1 MEHYGK
7 KKQVYHGIVIPF
19 VVIILMPI
27 VCFFIVYSQIIKY
40 SNLPHEVIMN
50 ICLGIAGICGFCFC
64 MICMLSGF
72 VHDIFLAWIRR
83 IKETIAYFPPF
94 SKDAFKWYFYNFI
107 YDGGPILWIFLF
119 IMVVYIIIGAYNIT
133 AFCNWYY
140 LNK

>member
-1 MEHYGK
+1 
-7 KKQVYHGIVIPF
+7 
-19 VVIILMPI
+19 
-27 VCFFIVYSQIIKY
+27 
-40 SNLPHEVIMN
+40 MN

-64 MICMLSGF
+64 MICMLNGF

-107 YDGGPILWIFLF
+107 YDGGPILWIFLL
-119 IMVVYIIIGAYNIT
+119 IIVVYTIIGAYNIT
-133 AFCNWYY
+133 AFCTWY